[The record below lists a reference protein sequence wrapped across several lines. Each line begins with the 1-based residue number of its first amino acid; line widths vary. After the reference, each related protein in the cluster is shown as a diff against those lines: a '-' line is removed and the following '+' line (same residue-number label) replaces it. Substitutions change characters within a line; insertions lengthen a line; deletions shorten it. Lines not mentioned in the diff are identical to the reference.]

1 MPRRVPVLVPVL
13 LSTLIL
19 ALIPMTAAAQR
30 ATAAERTAPADLT
43 FTSITGEPLPLA
55 AWRGRPVLVVNTASR
70 CGYTPQYR
78 DLQALHDRYAARG
91 LVVLAVPSDDFRQEL
106 ATDEAVAQFCRIE
119 LGVEVPLTRITPVLG
134 PAAHP
139 FYRWLRE
146 AHGHVPSWNFNK
158 ALIGP
163 DGQLLGFWGAST
175 RPTARSITT
184 RIEAALG
191 S

>member
-1 MPRRVPVLVPVL
+1 MLR
-13 LSTLIL
+13 LIL
-19 ALIPMTAAAQR
+19 TLALALMPLS
-30 ATAAERTAPADLT
+30 APAQPAPPVT
-43 FTSITGEPLPLA
+43 FTAITGEALPLS

-78 DLQALHDRYAARG
+78 DMQALHDRYAARG

-106 ATDEAVAQFCRIE
+106 ADDAAVEQFCRLE
-119 LGVEVPLTRITPVLG
+119 LGVEVPLTRITPVRG
-134 PAAHP
+134 PGAHP

-146 AHGHVPSWNFNK
+146 AHGFEPAWNFNK

-175 RPTARSITT
+175 RPTARQVT
-184 RIEAALG
+184 RLIEAALRA
-191 S
+191 